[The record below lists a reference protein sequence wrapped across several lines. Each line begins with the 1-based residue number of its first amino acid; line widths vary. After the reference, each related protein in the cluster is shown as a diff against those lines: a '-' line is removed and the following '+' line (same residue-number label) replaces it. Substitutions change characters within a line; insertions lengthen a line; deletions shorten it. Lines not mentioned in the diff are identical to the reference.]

1 MRVGIVGAGPAG
13 AHLAHELSRAG
24 ATVYLYDAREAWE
37 KPCGGGVTSKALQDY
52 SFLGEGAAPKSW

>member
-37 KPCGGGVTSKALQDY
+37 KPCGGGVTSKALEDY
-52 SFLGEGAAPKSW
+52 PFLGE